1 MQWIPSKHLQTDTA
15 STVSVTEL
23 MTPPG
28 SPGPASLALPAT
40 AQEMRER
47 LLDSR
52 KTDPRL
58 ADNTRHRDWGL
69 AYNMAQSL

>member
-1 MQWIPSKHLQTDTA
+1 MTD
-15 STVSVTEL
+15 L
-23 MTPPG
+23 MTPPD
-28 SPGPASLALPAT
+28 SPSPASLALPAT
-40 AQEMRER
+40 AQEMRAR

-58 ADNTRHRDWGL
+58 ADDTRHRDWGL